1 MSTHEN
7 PTTPAT
13 ALPSPSTL
21 SSPKYT
27 TEEIRQDCKLWY
39 KIHVFIYD
47 LRNFR
52 SNDKSRDRLDSVV
65 DTYYLGLPYF
75 NATEADKI
83 LHTIGD
89 VETGRTLKE
98 LLDDFFSQKL
108 EKRKKSRMEETADYR
123 VCAAHDL
130 APIFEKVFR
139 VHPKDLAKNKGF
151 IKVLN
156 KGALGALDEGVVT
169 LFQSSFGPS

>member
-7 PTTPAT
+7 LTTSAT
-13 ALPSPSTL
+13 ALPSPSML

-39 KIHVFIYD
+39 KIRVFIYD
-47 LRNFR
+47 LCNFR

-65 DTYYLGLPYF
+65 DTYYIGLPYF

-83 LHTIGD
+83 LHTIED

-98 LLDDFFSQKL
+98 LLDDFYSHKL
-108 EKRKKSRMEETADYR
+108 EKRMKSRMEETADY
-123 VCAAHDL
+123 
-130 APIFEKVFR
+130 
-139 VHPKDLAKNKGF
+139 
-151 IKVLN
+151 
-156 KGALGALDEGVVT
+156 
-169 LFQSSFGPS
+169 